1 MSSFI
6 GQTSGMAAGTL
17 ASRITGIF
25 RDIALVAA
33 IGTGIFS
40 DTYSV
45 ANSIPNIIYILI
57 AGGAINAVFIPALVR
72 HMEDDEDQGKQFTD
86 QLLTLVGLVL
96 TGIVIIA
103 VLAAGLIVHLYA
115 TRLWTPQEFDVAT
128 MFARWCLPQ
137 IFFYGLYTLA
147 SQILNSRN
155 SFSLP
160 MYAPIINNLI
170 VITTAAIFISAMSSV
185 PTAESVTTTQIN
197 LLGFGT
203 TLGVMAQALI
213 LIPAL
218 RKIGYRFR
226 PNFQFRNV
234 GNGKIGNLAKW
245 TIGFVL
251 VNQITF
257 LMVSN
262 LTTLANVLVSGDPDS
277 VAVGFT
283 SYQKGQ
289 LMMML
294 PHSIITVSIITALL
308 PRLSRQAH
316 EKDLSAFGGELSAS
330 LRLVSALIIPSAV
343 LLLAAGPWIGAL
355 LYGYGASSTAQGAAL
370 GVVASMFALGLPA
383 FSLFYVLLRSY
394 YAQENT
400 KTPFMINL
408 GFNGLHIA
416 IGFSLFIL
424 FSRMGNG
431 FQVAGLALGYSI
443 AYAITCGLTWHRIG
457 KRVPEIRKTGHLRLI
472 IRVTAASVL
481 AALFS
486 YTLVRVMIANQSDMS
501 ALRTGFA
508 IGIFTSVFSL
518 TYLGLAK
525 ALRISEVSAV
535 LALVRRK

>member
-17 ASRITGIF
+17 ASRITGVF

-86 QLLTLVGLVL
+86 QLLTLVGLFLLV
-96 TGIVIIA
+96 IVILTVLIA
-103 VLAAGLIVHLYA
+103 SLIVHLYA

-137 IFFYGLYTLA
+137 IFFYGIYTLA
-147 SQILNSRN
+147 SQVLNSRN

-160 MYAPIINNLI
+160 MYAPIVNNVI
-170 VITTAAIFISAMSSV
+170 VIATAAVFISLMSAV
-185 PTAESVTTTQIN
+185 PTASSVTTAQIN

-218 RKIGYRFR
+218 RKTGYNFR
-226 PNFQFRNV
+226 PNFKFRNV
-234 GNGKIGNLAKW
+234 GNGKVGNLAKW
-245 TIGFVL
+245 TVGFVL

-257 LMVSN
+257 LMISN
-262 LTTLANVLVSGDPDS
+262 LTTLANVLVAGDPS
-277 VAVGFT
+277 ATAVGFT

-294 PHSIITVSIITALL
+294 PHSIITVSVITALL

-330 LRLVSALIIPSAV
+330 LRMVIVLIIPSAFF
-343 LLLAAGPWIGAL
+343 LLATGPWIGSL
-355 LYGYGASSTAQGAAL
+355 LYGYGASSSAQGAAL
-370 GVVASMFALGLPA
+370 GGVASMFALGLPA

-408 GFNGLHIA
+408 GFNALHIV
-416 IGFSLFIL
+416 IGFTLFRL
-424 FSRMGNG
+424 LPEGWK
-431 FQVAGLALGYSI
+431 VAGLALGYSI
-443 AYAITCGLTWHRIG
+443 SYLITCGLTWQRVG
-457 KRVPEIRKTGHLRLI
+457 NRVPEIRQNGHFRLI
-472 IRVTAASVL
+472 VRVVAAST
-481 AALFS
+481 S
-486 YTLVRVMIANQSDMS
+486 S
-501 ALRTGFA
+501 ALVAYALVMLVIRNQAELSALELALAITVFA
-508 IGIFTSVFSL
+508 GSFSL
-518 TYLGLAK
+518 FYLGLAK

-535 LALVRRK
+535 LAIVRRK

>member
-17 ASRITGIF
+17 ASRITGVF

-40 DTYSV
+40 DTYSI

-57 AGGAINAVFIPALVR
+57 AGGAINAVFIPALIR

-96 TGIVIIA
+96 LAIVILT

-115 TRLWTPQEFDVAT
+115 TRLWSPEEFDVAT

-147 SQILNSRN
+147 SQVLNSRN
-155 SFSLP
+155 SFALP

-170 VITTAAIFISAMSSV
+170 VIATALFFASIMSAI
-185 PTAESVTTTQIN
+185 PTANSVTSAQVN

-218 RKIGYRFR
+218 RKSGYSFR
-226 PNFQFRNV
+226 PNFKFKNV

-262 LTTLANVLVSGDPDS
+262 LTTLANVLVSGDPGT

-308 PRLSRQAH
+308 PRLSRQSH
-316 EKDLSAFGGELSAS
+316 DKDLTAFGAELSTS
-330 LRLVSALIIPSAV
+330 LRLVSSLIVPSAV
-343 LLLAAGPWIGAL
+343 FLLAAGPWLGAV

-370 GVVASMFALGLPA
+370 GAVASMFALGLPA

-400 KTPFMINL
+400 KTPFFINL
-408 GFNGLHIA
+408 GFNALHII
-416 IGFSLFIL
+416 IGFTLFAL
-424 FSRMGNG
+424 LPEK

-443 AYAITCGLTWHRIG
+443 SYIITCVVTWHRVG
-457 KRVPEIRKTGHLRLI
+457 KRIPEIRNSGHLKLLVQVI
-472 IRVTAASVL
+472 TASVVS
-481 AALFS
+481 AIIS
-486 YTLVRVMIANQSDMS
+486 YVLVRLTITDRVQVSTIEIAS
-501 ALRTGFA
+501 A
-508 IGIFTSVFSL
+508 IGIFAVAFSVSYLSL
-518 TYLGLAK
+518 ARLF
-525 ALRISEVSAV
+525 RISEISTV
-535 LALVRRK
+535 LRLVRRK

>member
-1 MSSFI
+1 MSSLI

-17 ASRITGIF
+17 ASRITGVF

-33 IGTGIFS
+33 IGTGVFS
-40 DTYSV
+40 DTYSI

-57 AGGAINAVFIPALVR
+57 AGGAINAVFIPALIR
-72 HMEDDEDQGKQFTD
+72 HMEDDVDNGKQFTD
-86 QLLTLVGLVL
+86 QLLTLVGLIL
-96 TGIVIIA
+96 LGIVLLT
-103 VLAAGLIVHLYA
+103 VLVASLIVHLYA

-137 IFFYGLYTLA
+137 IFFYGIYTLA

-160 MYAPIINNLI
+160 MYAPIVNNLI
-170 VITTAAIFISAMSSV
+170 VIATAGIFISLMSEV
-185 PTAESVTTTQIN
+185 PTAVSVTHTQIS

-218 RKIGYRFR
+218 RKSGYRFR
-226 PNFQFRNV
+226 PNFQFKNV
-234 GNGKIGNLAKW
+234 GNRKVGNLAKW

-257 LMVSN
+257 LMVTN
-262 LTTLANVLVSGDPDS
+262 LTTLANVLVSGDPS
-277 VAVGFT
+277 AAAVGFT

-294 PHSIITVSIITALL
+294 PHSIITVSVITALL

-316 EKDLSAFGGELSAS
+316 DKDLAAFGGELSAS
-330 LRLVSALIIPSAV
+330 LRLVTALIVPSAV
-343 LLLAAGPWIGAL
+343 FLLAAGPWIGAL
-355 LYGYGASSTAQGAAL
+355 LYGYGASSTEQGAAL
-370 GVVASMFALGLPA
+370 GGVASMFAIGLPA

-408 GFNGLHIA
+408 GFNALHVV
-416 IGFSLFIL
+416 IGFTL
-424 FSRMGNG
+424 FSLLPEGL
-431 FQVAGLALGYSI
+431 QVAGLALGYSVS
-443 AYAITCGLTWHRIG
+443 YLITCALTWQRIG
-457 KRVPEIRKTGHLRLI
+457 MRVPEIRKNGHLRLMV
-472 IRVTAASVL
+472 RVVAASLVS
-481 AALFS
+481 ALVA
-486 YTLVRVMIANQSDMS
+486 YALVRLTITNQVDLS
-501 ALRTGFA
+501 ALRLGLA
-508 IGIFTSVFSL
+508 IGVFAGSFSL
-518 TYLGLAK
+518 LYLGLAK
-525 ALRISEVSAV
+525 VLRVSEVSAV

>member
-17 ASRITGIF
+17 ASRITGVF

-57 AGGAINAVFIPALVR
+57 AGGAINAVFIPALIR
-72 HMEDDEDQGKQFTD
+72 HMEDDPDEGKQFTD

-96 TGIVIIA
+96 IGIVLIT
-103 VLAAGLIVHLYA
+103 VLIAGLIVHLYA
-115 TRLWTPQEFDVAT
+115 TKLWTPEEFDVAT

-170 VITTAAIFISAMSSV
+170 VISTAAIFVSVMSQV
-185 PTAESVTTTQIN
+185 PNADSVTTAQVN

-218 RKIGYRFR
+218 RKSGYNYK

-234 GNGKIGNLAKW
+234 GNGKVGNLAKW

-262 LTTLANVLVSGDPDS
+262 LTTLANVLVSGDPGTVS
-277 VAVGFT
+277 VGFT

-316 EKDLSAFGGELSAS
+316 DKDLTAFGGELSAS

-343 LLLAAGPWIGAL
+343 FLLASGPWIGAL
-355 LYGYGASSTAQGAAL
+355 LYGYGASSAAQGAAL
-370 GVVASMFALGLPA
+370 GGVASMFALGLPA

-408 GFNGLHIA
+408 GFNALHII
-416 IGFSLFIL
+416 IGFTL
-424 FSRMGNG
+424 FSLMPTGL
-431 FQVAGLALGYSI
+431 QVAGLALGYSVS
-443 AYAITCGLTWHRIG
+443 YVITCTLTWRRVG
-457 KRVPEIRKTGHLRLI
+457 KRVPEIHKNGHLRLL
-472 IRVTAASVL
+472 IRVTATSFVSALL
-481 AALFS
+481 A
-486 YTLVRVMIANQSDMS
+486 YVIVRLTITNQSEMS
-501 ALRTGFA
+501 ALRIGLA
-508 IGIFTSVFSL
+508 IGIFAGVFSI

-525 ALRISEVSAV
+525 LLRISEVTAV

>member
-1 MSSFI
+1 
-6 GQTSGMAAGTL
+6 MAAGTL
-17 ASRITGIF
+17 ASRITGVF

-72 HMEDDEDQGKQFTD
+72 HMEDDADQGKQFTD

-96 TGIVIIA
+96 IGIVLA
-103 VLAAGLIVHLYA
+103 TVLVAGLIVHLYA
-115 TRLWTPQEFDVAT
+115 TKLWTPEEFDVAT

-160 MYAPIINNLI
+160 MYAPILNNII
-170 VITTAAIFISAMSSV
+170 VIATAALFVSTMSGI
-185 PTAESVTTTQIN
+185 PTAGSVTVAQIN

-218 RKIGYRFR
+218 AKSGYSFK

-234 GNGKIGNLAKW
+234 GNGKVGNLAKW

-257 LMVSN
+257 LLVSN
-262 LTTLANVLVSGDPDS
+262 LTTLANVLVAGEPAAI
-277 VAVGFT
+277 AVGFT

-316 EKDLSAFGGELSAS
+316 DKDLSAFGGELSTS
-330 LRLVSALIIPSAV
+330 LRLVAALIIPSAV
-343 LLLAAGPWIGAL
+343 FLLATGPWLGSL
-355 LYGYGASSTAQGAAL
+355 LYGYGASTTAQGAAL
-370 GVVASMFALGLPA
+370 GAVASMFAIGLPA

-408 GFNGLHIA
+408 GFNALHIV
-416 IGFSLFIL
+416 IGFTL
-424 FSRMGNG
+424 FSLLPNG
-431 FQVAGLALGYSI
+431 LQVAGLALGYSI
-443 AYAITCGLTWHRIG
+443 SYVITCAITWRRVGN
-457 KRVPEIRKTGHLRLI
+457 RVPEIRKSGHLRLI
-472 IRVTAASVL
+472 VRVSAASVVG
-481 AALFS
+481 ALLS
-486 YTLVRVMIANQSDMS
+486 YFLVRVTITNQPDLSTLHV
-501 ALRTGFA
+501 AAA
-508 IGIFTSVFSL
+508 IGVFTVLFSL
-518 TYLGLAK
+518 AYVGLAK
-525 ALRISEVSAV
+525 VLRISEISAV

>member
-1 MSSFI
+1 VSSFI

-17 ASRITGIF
+17 ASRITGVF

-86 QLLTLVGLVL
+86 QLLTLVGLFLLVVVILTVL
-96 TGIVIIA
+96 IA
-103 VLAAGLIVHLYA
+103 SLIVHLYA
-115 TRLWTPQEFDVAT
+115 TRLWTPEEFDVAT

-137 IFFYGLYTLA
+137 IFFYGIYTLA
-147 SQILNSRN
+147 SQVLNSRN

-160 MYAPIINNLI
+160 MYAPIVNNVI
-170 VITTAAIFISAMSSV
+170 VIATAAIFISLMSEV
-185 PTAESVTTTQIN
+185 PTASSVTTAQIN

-218 RKIGYRFR
+218 RKAGYNFR
-226 PNFQFRNV
+226 PNFKFRNV
-234 GNGKIGNLAKW
+234 GNGKVGNLAKW

-262 LTTLANVLVSGDPDS
+262 LTTLANVLVAGDPS
-277 VAVGFT
+277 ATAVGFT

-294 PHSIITVSIITALL
+294 PHSIITVSVITALL

-316 EKDLSAFGGELSAS
+316 EKDFSAFGGELSAS
-330 LRLVSALIIPSAV
+330 LRMVIVLIIPSAFF
-343 LLLAAGPWIGAL
+343 LLATGPWIGAL
-355 LYGYGASSTAQGAAL
+355 LYGYGASSTEQGAAL
-370 GVVASMFALGLPA
+370 GAVASMFAIGLPA

-408 GFNGLHIA
+408 GFNALHIL
-416 IGFSLFIL
+416 IGFALFTSLPEEWK
-424 FSRMGNG
+424 
-431 FQVAGLALGYSI
+431 VTGLALGYSI
-443 AYAITCGLTWHRIG
+443 SYMITCALTWYRIG
-457 KRVPEIRKTGHLRLI
+457 KRVPEVRNNGHLRLI
-472 IRVTAASVL
+472 VRAVAASLVS
-481 AALFS
+481 ALVA
-486 YTLVRVMIANQSDMS
+486 YALVRLTIVNQPGLP
-501 ALRTGFA
+501 ALRLGLA
-508 IGIFTSVFSL
+508 IGIFAGSFSL
-518 TYLGLAK
+518 IYLGLAK
-525 ALRISEVSAV
+525 ALRVSEVSAV
-535 LALVRRK
+535 LAIVRRR

>member
-17 ASRITGIF
+17 ASRITGVF

-40 DTYSV
+40 DTYSI

-96 TGIVIIA
+96 LAIVILT
-103 VLAAGLIVHLYA
+103 VLIAGLIVHLYA
-115 TRLWTPQEFDVAT
+115 TRLWTPEEFDVAT

-137 IFFYGLYTLA
+137 IFFYGIYTLA

-160 MYAPIINNLI
+160 MYAPIVNNAI
-170 VITTAAIFISAMSSV
+170 VIVTALIFISLMTEL
-185 PTAESVTTTQIN
+185 PTASSVTTAQIN

-213 LIPAL
+213 LVPAL
-218 RKIGYRFR
+218 RKSGYTFR
-226 PNFQFRNV
+226 PNFKFKNV
-234 GNGKIGNLAKW
+234 GNSKIGNLAKW

-251 VNQITF
+251 VNQVTF

-262 LTTLANVLVSGDPDS
+262 LTTLANVLVAGDPS
-277 VAVGFT
+277 AASVGFT

-294 PHSIITVSIITALL
+294 PHSIITVSVITALL

-343 LLLAAGPWIGAL
+343 FLLATGPWIGAL
-355 LYGYGASSTAQGAAL
+355 LYGYGASSAAQGAAL
-370 GVVASMFALGLPA
+370 GGVASMFALGLPA

-408 GFNGLHIA
+408 GFNALHVI
-416 IGFSLFIL
+416 IGFAL
-424 FSRMGNG
+424 FSLLPDGL
-431 FQVAGLALGYSI
+431 QVAGLALGYSI
-443 AYAITCGLTWHRIG
+443 SYVITCWLTWHRVG
-457 KRVPEIRKTGHLRLI
+457 KRVPEIRNTGHLRLI
-472 IRVTAASVL
+472 VRVVAASIVSGL
-481 AALFS
+481 
-486 YTLVRVMIANQSDMS
+486 IAYVVVSLTITNQTELS
-501 ALRTGFA
+501 ALRLGAAIAIFASTFA
-508 IGIFTSVFSL
+508 I
-518 TYLGLAK
+518 TYLGLAR
-525 ALRISEVSAV
+525 ALRISEVTAV

>member
-1 MSSFI
+1 
-6 GQTSGMAAGTL
+6 MAAGTL
-17 ASRITGIF
+17 ASRVTGVF

-72 HMEDDEDQGKQFTD
+72 HMEDDADQGKQFTD
-86 QLLTLVGLVL
+86 QLLTLVGMVL
-96 TGIVIIA
+96 IGIVIVS
-103 VLAAGLIVHLYA
+103 VLLAGFIVHLYA
-115 TRLWTPQEFDVAT
+115 TKLWTQEEFDVAT
-128 MFARWCLPQ
+128 IFARWCLPQ

-155 SFSLP
+155 SFALP
-160 MYAPIINNLI
+160 MYAPIINNII
-170 VITTAAIFISAMSSV
+170 VIATAALFVTAMSAV
-185 PTAESVTTTQIN
+185 PTASSVTSAQLN

-213 LIPAL
+213 LVPAL
-218 RKIGYRFR
+218 RKTGYSFR
-226 PNFQFRNV
+226 PNFQFRDV

-262 LTTLANVLVSGDPDS
+262 LTTLANVLVSGDPDA

-316 EKDLSAFGGELSAS
+316 EKDLLAFGGELSAS
-330 LRLVSALIIPSAV
+330 LRLVTALIIPSAV
-343 LLLAAGPWIGAL
+343 ILFAAGPWIGSL
-355 LYGYGASSTAQGAAL
+355 LYGFGASSTAQGAAL
-370 GVVASMFALGLPA
+370 GFVASMFALGLPA

-400 KTPFMINL
+400 KTPFLINL

-416 IGFSLFIL
+416 IGFVLFIL
-424 FSRMGNG
+424 LSRMGNG
-431 FQVAGLALGYSI
+431 LQVAGLALGYSI
-443 AYAITCGLTWHRIG
+443 AYIITCALTWRRIG
-457 KRVPEIRKTGHLRLI
+457 KRVPEIWKHGHLRLI
-472 IRVTAASVL
+472 VRVAAASIFAALLAYAFVRVTIS
-481 AALFS
+481 
-486 YTLVRVMIANQSDMS
+486 NQADMS
-501 ALRTGFA
+501 ALQVGFA
-508 IGIFTSVFSL
+508 IGTFTVLFSL
-518 TYLGLAK
+518 IYLGLAK

>member
-17 ASRITGIF
+17 ASRITGVI

-86 QLLTLVGLVL
+86 QLLTLVGLFLLAVVILTVL
-96 TGIVIIA
+96 
-103 VLAAGLIVHLYA
+103 LAGLIVHLYA
-115 TRLWTPQEFDVAT
+115 TKLWTPQEFDVAT

-160 MYAPIINNLI
+160 MYAPIVNNVI
-170 VITTAAIFISAMSSV
+170 VIITALIFVSIMSAAPV
-185 PTAESVTTTQIN
+185 ADSVTTAQIN

-203 TLGVMAQALI
+203 TLGVMAQAVI

-218 RKIGYRFR
+218 HKAGYSFR
-226 PNFQFRNV
+226 PNFKFKNV
-234 GNGKIGNLAKW
+234 GNGKVGNLAKW

-262 LTTLANVLVSGDPDS
+262 LTTLANVLVAGDPES

-294 PHSIITVSIITALL
+294 PHSIITVSVITALL

-316 EKDLSAFGGELSAS
+316 DKDLSAFGDELSKS
-330 LRLVSALIIPSAV
+330 LRLVIVLIIPSAFF
-343 LLLAAGPWIGAL
+343 LLATGPWIGAL
-355 LYGYGASSTAQGAAL
+355 LYGYGASSSAQGAAL
-370 GVVASMFALGLPA
+370 GTVASMFAIGLPA

-408 GFNGLHIA
+408 GFNALHIA
-416 IGFSLFIL
+416 IGFSLFAL
-424 FSRMGNG
+424 LPDG

-443 AYAITCGLTWHRIG
+443 SYVITCGFTWNRVG
-457 KRVPEIRKTGHLRLI
+457 NRVPEIRQSGHLRLMV
-472 IRVTAASVL
+472 RVVAASL
-481 AALFS
+481 IAALVAYS
-486 YTLVRVMIANQSDMS
+486 VVLLTIVNQVDIS
-501 ALRTGFA
+501 ALRLVLAITVFA
-508 IGIFTSVFSL
+508 SSFSL
-518 TYLGLAK
+518 IYLGLAK
-525 ALRISEVSAV
+525 ALHISEVSAV
-535 LALVRRK
+535 LAIVRRR

>member
-17 ASRITGIF
+17 ASRITGVF

-57 AGGAINAVFIPALVR
+57 AGGAINAVFIPALIR
-72 HMEDDEDQGKQFTD
+72 HMEDDPDEGKQFTD

-96 TGIVIIA
+96 IGIVLIT
-103 VLAAGLIVHLYA
+103 VLIAGLIVHLYA
-115 TRLWTPQEFDVAT
+115 TKLWTPEEFDVAT

-170 VITTAAIFISAMSSV
+170 VIGTAAIFVSVMSQV
-185 PTAESVTTTQIN
+185 PNADSVTTAQVN

-218 RKIGYRFR
+218 KKSGYNFK

-234 GNGKIGNLAKW
+234 GNGKVGNLAKW

-262 LTTLANVLVSGDPDS
+262 LTTLANVLVSGDPGTVS
-277 VAVGFT
+277 VGFT

-316 EKDLSAFGGELSAS
+316 DKDLTAFGSELSAS

-343 LLLAAGPWIGAL
+343 FLLVSGPWIGAL
-355 LYGYGASSTAQGAAL
+355 LYGYGASSAAQGAAL
-370 GVVASMFALGLPA
+370 GGVASMFALGLPA

-408 GFNGLHIA
+408 GFNALHII
-416 IGFSLFIL
+416 IGFTL
-424 FSRMGNG
+424 FSLMPTGL
-431 FQVAGLALGYSI
+431 QVAGLALGYSVS
-443 AYAITCGLTWHRIG
+443 YVITCTLTWRRVG
-457 KRVPEIRKTGHLRLI
+457 KRVPEIHKNGHLRLLV
-472 IRVTAASVL
+472 RVTAASFFSALL
-481 AALFS
+481 A
-486 YTLVRVMIANQSDMS
+486 YVIVRLTITNQSELS
-501 ALRTGFA
+501 ALRIGLA
-508 IGIFTSVFSL
+508 IGILAGVFSI

-525 ALRISEVSAV
+525 LLRISEVTTV

>member
-17 ASRITGIF
+17 ASRVTGVF

-72 HMEDDEDQGKQFTD
+72 HMEDDADQGKQFTD
-86 QLLTLVGLVL
+86 QLLTLVGIILL
-96 TGIVIIA
+96 GIVIIT
-103 VLAAGLIVHLYA
+103 VLIAGLIVHLYA
-115 TRLWTPQEFDVAT
+115 TKLWTPEEFDVAT

-160 MYAPIINNLI
+160 MYAPIINNII
-170 VITTAAIFISAMSSV
+170 VIATAAVFVSLMSSV
-185 PTAESVTTTQIN
+185 PTADSVTLGQVN

-218 RKIGYRFR
+218 KKSGYSFK

-234 GNGKIGNLAKW
+234 GNGKVGNLAKW

-262 LTTLANVLVSGDPDS
+262 LTTLANVLVSGDPNT

-330 LRLVSALIIPSAV
+330 LRLVAALIIPSAV
-343 LLLAAGPWIGAL
+343 FLLAAGPWIGSL

-370 GVVASMFALGLPA
+370 GGVASMFALGLPA

-408 GFNGLHIA
+408 GFNGLHII
-416 IGFSLFIL
+416 IGFTL
-424 FSRMGNG
+424 FSLMPQGL
-431 FQVAGLALGYSI
+431 QVAGLALGYSI
-443 AYAITCGLTWHRIG
+443 SYVITCGLTWLRVG
-457 KRVPEIRKTGHLRLI
+457 RRVPEIRNSGHLRLI
-472 IRVTAASVL
+472 VRVTAASIF
-481 AALFS
+481 AAFVS
-486 YTLVRVMIANQSDMS
+486 YVLVRFTITNQSELS
-501 ALRTGFA
+501 ALRVGLA
-508 IGIFTSVFSL
+508 IGLFTISFSL
-518 TYLGLAK
+518 IYLGLAK
-525 ALRISEVSAV
+525 VLRISEVAAV

>member
-1 MSSFI
+1 
-6 GQTSGMAAGTL
+6 MAAGTL
-17 ASRITGIF
+17 VSRITGVF

-72 HMEDDEDQGKQFTD
+72 HMEDDVDQGKQFTD

-96 TGIVIIA
+96 IGIVVVT
-103 VLAAGLIVHLYA
+103 VLTAGLIVHLYA
-115 TRLWTPQEFDVAT
+115 TKLWTPEEFDVAT

-160 MYAPIINNLI
+160 MYAPIVNNII
-170 VITTAAIFISAMSSV
+170 VIATAAVFVSTMSGL
-185 PTAESVTTTQIN
+185 PTADSVTMTQIN

-218 RKIGYRFR
+218 AKTGYKFK

-234 GNGKIGNLAKW
+234 GNGKVGNLAKW

-257 LMVSN
+257 LLVSN
-262 LTTLANVLVSGDPDS
+262 LTTLANVLVSGDPAA

-316 EKDLSAFGGELSAS
+316 EKDLSAFGGELSTS
-330 LRLVSALIIPSAV
+330 LRLVTALIIPSAIF
-343 LLLAAGPWIGAL
+343 LLATGPWLGSL
-355 LYGYGASSTAQGAAL
+355 LYGYGASTTAQGAAL
-370 GVVASMFALGLPA
+370 GGVASMFALGLPA

-408 GFNGLHIA
+408 GFNGLHIV
-416 IGFSLFIL
+416 IGFTL
-424 FSRMGNG
+424 FSLLPNG
-431 FQVAGLALGYSI
+431 LQVAGLALGYSI
-443 AYAITCGLTWHRIG
+443 SYVITCAITWRRVGN
-457 KRVPEIRKTGHLRLI
+457 RVPEIRNNGHLRLM
-472 IRVTAASVL
+472 IRVSAASVV
-481 AALFS
+481 AALLS
-486 YTLVRVMIANQSDMS
+486 YLLVRVTVTNQSDLS
-501 ALRTGFA
+501 ALRVAAAIGVFMVIFSLLYVGFA
-508 IGIFTSVFSL
+508 RV
-518 TYLGLAK
+518 
-525 ALRISEVSAV
+525 LRISEISAV

>member
-1 MSSFI
+1 
-6 GQTSGMAAGTL
+6 MAAGTL
-17 ASRITGIF
+17 ASRVTGVF

-72 HMEDDEDQGKQFTD
+72 HMEDDADKGKQFTD
-86 QLLTLVGLVL
+86 QLLTLVGIVLVV
-96 TGIVIIA
+96 IVVVAIF
-103 VLAAGLIVHLYA
+103 AAGLIVHLYA
-115 TRLWTPQEFDVAT
+115 TRLWTPEEFNVAT

-160 MYAPIINNLI
+160 MYAPIVNNVI
-170 VITTAAIFISAMSSV
+170 VIATAVVFVSVMSAV
-185 PTAESVTTTQIN
+185 PTANSVTTSQIN

-218 RKIGYRFR
+218 KKAGYGYN

-234 GNGKIGNLAKW
+234 GNGKVGNLAKW
-245 TIGFVL
+245 TVGFVL

-262 LTTLANVLVSGDPDS
+262 LTTLANVLVSGDPNV

-316 EKDLSAFGGELSAS
+316 EKNLSAFGGELSAS
-330 LRLVSALIIPSAV
+330 LKLVTALIIPSAV
-343 LLLAAGPWIGAL
+343 ILLAAGPWIGSL

-370 GVVASMFALGLPA
+370 GGVASMFALGLPA

-408 GFNGLHIA
+408 GFNGLHIV
-416 IGFSLFIL
+416 IGFTL
-424 FSRMGNG
+424 FSLMPSGL
-431 FQVAGLALGYSI
+431 QVAGLALGYSI
-443 AYAITCGLTWHRIG
+443 AYVITCILTWSRVG
-457 KRVPEIRKTGHLRLI
+457 KRVPEIRKNGHLRLI
-472 IRVTAASVL
+472 VRVTAASIL
-481 AALFS
+481 SALVPFL
-486 YTLVRVMIANQSDMS
+486 LVRITITNQSEMS
-501 ALRTGFA
+501 AMRDGIA
-508 IGIFTSVFSL
+508 IVIFVGSFSIL
-518 TYLGLAK
+518 YLGLAK
-525 ALRISEVSAV
+525 VLRISEVSAV

>member
-1 MSSFI
+1 MSTFI

-17 ASRITGIF
+17 ASRVTGVF

-72 HMEDDEDQGKQFTD
+72 HMEDDADQGKQFTD
-86 QLLTLVGLVL
+86 QLLTLVGIVLVV
-96 TGIVIIA
+96 IVVVAIF
-103 VLAAGLIVHLYA
+103 AAGLIVHLYA
-115 TRLWTPQEFDVAT
+115 TRLWTPEEFNVAT

-160 MYAPIINNLI
+160 MYAPIVNNVI
-170 VITTAAIFISAMSSV
+170 VIATAVVFVSVMSAV
-185 PTAESVTTTQIN
+185 PTANSVTTSQIN

-218 RKIGYRFR
+218 KKAGYGYN

-234 GNGKIGNLAKW
+234 GNGKVGNLAKW
-245 TIGFVL
+245 TVGFVL

-262 LTTLANVLVSGDPDS
+262 LTTLANVLVSGDPNV

-316 EKDLSAFGGELSAS
+316 EKNLSAFGGELSAS
-330 LRLVSALIIPSAV
+330 LKLVTALIIPSAV
-343 LLLAAGPWIGAL
+343 ILLAAGPWIGSL

-370 GVVASMFALGLPA
+370 GGVASMFALGLPA

-408 GFNGLHIA
+408 GFNGLHIV
-416 IGFSLFIL
+416 IGFTL
-424 FSRMGNG
+424 FSLMPSGL
-431 FQVAGLALGYSI
+431 QVAGLALGYSI
-443 AYAITCGLTWHRIG
+443 AYVITCLLTWNRVG
-457 KRVPEIRKTGHLRLI
+457 KRVPEIRKNGHLRLI
-472 IRVTAASVL
+472 VRVTAASIL
-481 AALFS
+481 SALVPFL
-486 YTLVRVMIANQSDMS
+486 LVRITITNQSEMS
-501 ALRTGFA
+501 AMRDGIA
-508 IGIFTSVFSL
+508 IVIFVGPFSIL
-518 TYLGLAK
+518 YLGLAK
-525 ALRISEVSAV
+525 VLRISEVSAV

>member
-17 ASRITGIF
+17 ASRITGVF

-86 QLLTLVGLVL
+86 QLLTLVGLFLLV
-96 TGIVIIA
+96 IVILTVLIA
-103 VLAAGLIVHLYA
+103 SLIVHLYA

-137 IFFYGLYTLA
+137 IFFYGIYTLA
-147 SQILNSRN
+147 SQVLNSRN

-160 MYAPIINNLI
+160 MYAPIVNNVI
-170 VITTAAIFISAMSSV
+170 VIATAAVFISLMSAV
-185 PTAESVTTTQIN
+185 PTASSVTTAQIN

-218 RKIGYRFR
+218 RKAGYNFR
-226 PNFQFRNV
+226 PNFKFRNV
-234 GNGKIGNLAKW
+234 GNGKVGNLAKW
-245 TIGFVL
+245 TVGFVL

-257 LMVSN
+257 LMISN
-262 LTTLANVLVSGDPDS
+262 LTTLANVLVAGDPS
-277 VAVGFT
+277 ATAVGFT

-294 PHSIITVSIITALL
+294 PHSIITVSVITALL

-316 EKDLSAFGGELSAS
+316 EKDLSAFGGELSTS
-330 LRLVSALIIPSAV
+330 LRMVIVLIIPSAFF
-343 LLLAAGPWIGAL
+343 LLATGPWIGSL
-355 LYGYGASSTAQGAAL
+355 LYGYGASSSAQGAAL
-370 GVVASMFALGLPA
+370 GGVASMFALGLPA

-408 GFNGLHIA
+408 GFNALHIV
-416 IGFSLFIL
+416 IGFTLFRL
-424 FSRMGNG
+424 LPEGWK
-431 FQVAGLALGYSI
+431 VAGLALGYSI
-443 AYAITCGLTWHRIG
+443 SYLITCGLTWQRVG
-457 KRVPEIRKTGHLRLI
+457 NRVPEIRQNGHFRLI
-472 IRVTAASVL
+472 VRVVAAST
-481 AALFS
+481 S
-486 YTLVRVMIANQSDMS
+486 S
-501 ALRTGFA
+501 ALVAYALVMLVIRNQTELSALELALAITVFA
-508 IGIFTSVFSL
+508 GSFSL
-518 TYLGLAK
+518 FYLGLAK
-525 ALRISEVSAV
+525 ALRISEVLAV
-535 LALVRRK
+535 LAIVRRK

>member
-1 MSSFI
+1 VSSFI

-17 ASRITGIF
+17 ASRITGVF

-96 TGIVIIA
+96 LAIVILT
-103 VLAAGLIVHLYA
+103 VLIAGLIVHLYA
-115 TRLWTPQEFDVAT
+115 TRLWTPEEFDVAT

-137 IFFYGLYTLA
+137 IFFYGIYTLA

-160 MYAPIINNLI
+160 MYAPIVNNII
-170 VITTAAIFISAMSSV
+170 VIATAAIFISLMSAV
-185 PTAESVTTTQIN
+185 PTASSVTTEQIN

-218 RKIGYRFR
+218 RKAGYSFR
-226 PNFQFRNV
+226 PNFNFKNV
-234 GNGKIGNLAKW
+234 GNGKVGNLAKW

-262 LTTLANVLVSGDPDS
+262 LTTLANVLVAGDPS
-277 VAVGFT
+277 TAAVGFT

-294 PHSIITVSIITALL
+294 PHSIITVSVITALL

-316 EKDLSAFGGELSAS
+316 DKDLAAFGGELSAS
-330 LRLVSALIIPSAV
+330 LRLVTALIVPSAV
-343 LLLAAGPWIGAL
+343 FLLAAGPWIGAL
-355 LYGYGASSTAQGAAL
+355 LYGYGASSAAQGAAL
-370 GVVASMFALGLPA
+370 GGVASMFAIGLPA

-408 GFNGLHIA
+408 GFNALHIL
-416 IGFSLFIL
+416 IGFAL
-424 FSRMGNG
+424 FSLLPEGL
-431 FQVAGLALGYSI
+431 QVAGLALGYSI
-443 AYAITCGLTWHRIG
+443 AYVVTCVLTWHRVG
-457 KRVPEIRKTGHLRLI
+457 KRVPEISKNGHLRLMV
-472 IRVTAASVL
+472 RVVTASLVS
-481 AALFS
+481 ALIA
-486 YTLVRVMIANQSDMS
+486 YALVRLTITNQTGLS
-501 ALRTGFA
+501 APRLGLA
-508 IGIFTSVFSL
+508 IGIFAASFSL
-518 TYLGLAK
+518 LYLGLAK
-525 ALRISEVSAV
+525 VLRISEVSAV

>member
-17 ASRITGIF
+17 ASRITGVF

-57 AGGAINAVFIPALVR
+57 AGGAINAVFIPALIR
-72 HMEDDEDQGKQFTD
+72 HMEDDPDEGKQFTD

-96 TGIVIIA
+96 IGIVLVT
-103 VLAAGLIVHLYA
+103 VLIAGLIVHLYA
-115 TRLWTPQEFDVAT
+115 TKLWTPEEFDVAT

-170 VITTAAIFISAMSSV
+170 VIGTAAIFVSVMSQV
-185 PTAESVTTTQIN
+185 PNADSVTTAQVN
-197 LLGFGT
+197 VLGFGT

-218 RKIGYRFR
+218 RKSGYNYK

-234 GNGKIGNLAKW
+234 GNGKVGNLAKW

-262 LTTLANVLVSGDPDS
+262 LTTLANVLVSGDPGTVS
-277 VAVGFT
+277 VGFT

-316 EKDLSAFGGELSAS
+316 DKDLTAFGGELSAS

-343 LLLAAGPWIGAL
+343 FLLASGPWIGAL
-355 LYGYGASSTAQGAAL
+355 LYGYGASSAAQGAAL
-370 GVVASMFALGLPA
+370 GGVASMFALGLPA

-408 GFNGLHIA
+408 GFNALHII
-416 IGFSLFIL
+416 IGFTL
-424 FSRMGNG
+424 FSLMPTGL
-431 FQVAGLALGYSI
+431 QVAGLALGYSVS
-443 AYAITCGLTWHRIG
+443 YVITCTLTWRRVG
-457 KRVPEIRKTGHLRLI
+457 KRVPEIHKNGHLRLLV
-472 IRVTAASVL
+472 RVTAASFFSALL
-481 AALFS
+481 A
-486 YTLVRVMIANQSDMS
+486 YVIVRLTITNQSELS
-501 ALRTGFA
+501 ALRIGLA
-508 IGIFTSVFSL
+508 IGIFAGVFSI

-525 ALRISEVSAV
+525 LLRISEVTAV

>member
-17 ASRITGIF
+17 ASRITGVF

-57 AGGAINAVFIPALVR
+57 AGGAINAVFIPALIR
-72 HMEDDEDQGKQFTD
+72 HMEDDPDEGKQFTD

-96 TGIVIIA
+96 IGIVLITVLIA
-103 VLAAGLIVHLYA
+103 GFIVHLYA
-115 TRLWTPQEFDVAT
+115 TKLWTPEEFDVAT

-170 VITTAAIFISAMSSV
+170 VIGTAAIFVSVMSQV
-185 PTAESVTTTQIN
+185 PNADSVTTAQVN

-218 RKIGYRFR
+218 KKSGYNFK

-234 GNGKIGNLAKW
+234 GNGKVGNLAKW

-262 LTTLANVLVSGDPDS
+262 LTTLANVLVSGDPGTVS
-277 VAVGFT
+277 VGFT

-316 EKDLSAFGGELSAS
+316 DKDLTAFGGELSAS

-343 LLLAAGPWIGAL
+343 FLLVSGPWIGAL
-355 LYGYGASSTAQGAAL
+355 LYGYGASSAAQGAAL
-370 GVVASMFALGLPA
+370 GGVASMFALGLPA

-408 GFNGLHIA
+408 GFNALHII
-416 IGFSLFIL
+416 IGFTL
-424 FSRMGNG
+424 FSLMPTGL
-431 FQVAGLALGYSI
+431 QVAGLALGYSVS
-443 AYAITCGLTWHRIG
+443 YVITCTLTWRRVG
-457 KRVPEIRKTGHLRLI
+457 KRVPEIHKNGHLRLLV
-472 IRVTAASVL
+472 RVTAASFFSALL
-481 AALFS
+481 A
-486 YTLVRVMIANQSDMS
+486 YVIVRLTITNQSELS
-501 ALRTGFA
+501 ALRIGLA
-508 IGIFTSVFSL
+508 IGILAGVFSI

-525 ALRISEVSAV
+525 LLRISEVTTV
-535 LALVRRK
+535 LALIRRK

>member
-1 MSSFI
+1 VSSFI

-33 IGTGIFS
+33 IGTGVFS
-40 DTYSV
+40 DTYSI

-96 TGIVIIA
+96 IAIVILT

-115 TRLWTPQEFDVAT
+115 TRLWSPQEFDVAT
-128 MFARWCLPQ
+128 TFARWCLPQ

-160 MYAPIINNLI
+160 MYAPIVNNLI
-170 VITTAAIFISAMSSV
+170 VIATAGIFISLMSEV
-185 PTAESVTTTQIN
+185 PTANTVTTAEIN

-203 TLGVMAQALI
+203 TLGVLAQALI
-213 LIPAL
+213 LLPAL
-218 RKIGYRFR
+218 RKAGYSFR
-226 PNFQFRNV
+226 PNFKFRNV
-234 GNGKIGNLAKW
+234 GNGKVGNLAKW

-262 LTTLANVLVSGDPDS
+262 LTTLANALVSGDPNT

-294 PHSIITVSIITALL
+294 PHSIITVSVITALL

-316 EKDLSAFGGELSAS
+316 DKDLSAFGRELSDS
-330 LRLVSALIIPSAV
+330 LRLVAVLIIPSAMF
-343 LLLAAGPWIGAL
+343 LLAAGPWVGAL
-355 LYGYGASSTAQGAAL
+355 LYGYGASTAAQGAAL
-370 GVVASMFALGLPA
+370 GTVASMFALGLPA

-408 GFNGLHIA
+408 GFNLLHIA
-416 IGFSLFIL
+416 IGFAL
-424 FSRMGNG
+424 FSVLPDGL
-431 FQVAGLALGYSI
+431 QVAGLALGYSI
-443 AYAITCGLTWHRIG
+443 SYVITCAITWQRIG
-457 KRVPEIRKTGHLRLI
+457 KRVPEINNNGHLRL
-472 IRVTAASVL
+472 
-481 AALFS
+481 
-486 YTLVRVMIANQSDMS
+486 LVRVVVASTVAAIVSYALVRLLITNQSDPT
-501 ALRTGFA
+501 ALRLGLAISIFA
-508 IGIFTSVFSL
+508 GSFALI
-518 TYLGLAK
+518 YLGLAK
-525 ALRISEVSAV
+525 VFRISEVSAV

>member
-1 MSSFI
+1 MSTFI

-17 ASRITGIF
+17 ASRVTGVF

-72 HMEDDEDQGKQFTD
+72 HMEDDADKGKQFTD
-86 QLLTLVGLVL
+86 QLLTLVGIVLVV
-96 TGIVIIA
+96 IVVVAIF
-103 VLAAGLIVHLYA
+103 AAGLIVHLYA
-115 TRLWTPQEFDVAT
+115 TRLWTPEEFNVAT

-160 MYAPIINNLI
+160 MYAPIVNNVI
-170 VITTAAIFISAMSSV
+170 VIATAVVFVSVMSAV
-185 PTAESVTTTQIN
+185 PTANSVTTSQIN

-218 RKIGYRFR
+218 KKAGYGYN

-234 GNGKIGNLAKW
+234 GNGKVGNLAKW
-245 TIGFVL
+245 TVGFVL

-262 LTTLANVLVSGDPDS
+262 LTTLANVLVSGDPNV

-316 EKDLSAFGGELSAS
+316 EKNLSAFGGELSAS
-330 LRLVSALIIPSAV
+330 LKLVTALIIPSAV
-343 LLLAAGPWIGAL
+343 ILLAAGPWIGSL

-370 GVVASMFALGLPA
+370 GGVASMFALGLPA

-408 GFNGLHIA
+408 GFNGLHIV
-416 IGFSLFIL
+416 IGFTL
-424 FSRMGNG
+424 FSLMPSGL
-431 FQVAGLALGYSI
+431 QVAGLALGYSI
-443 AYAITCGLTWHRIG
+443 AYVITCILTWSRVG
-457 KRVPEIRKTGHLRLI
+457 KRVPEIRKNGHLRLI
-472 IRVTAASVL
+472 VRVTAASIL
-481 AALFS
+481 SALVPFL
-486 YTLVRVMIANQSDMS
+486 LVRITITNQSEMS
-501 ALRTGFA
+501 AMRDGIA
-508 IGIFTSVFSL
+508 IVIFVGSFSIL
-518 TYLGLAK
+518 YLGLAK
-525 ALRISEVSAV
+525 VLRISEVSAV

>member
-17 ASRITGIF
+17 ASRITGVF

-86 QLLTLVGLVL
+86 QLLTLVGLILLAIVVL
-96 TGIVIIA
+96 TVLIA
-103 VLAAGLIVHLYA
+103 VLIVHLYA
-115 TRLWTPQEFDVAT
+115 TKLWTPEEFDVAT

-160 MYAPIINNLI
+160 MYAPIVNNVI
-170 VITTAAIFISAMSSV
+170 VIVTAAIFISVMSAV
-185 PTAESVTTTQIN
+185 PTASSVTTAQIN

-213 LIPAL
+213 LVPAL
-218 RKIGYRFR
+218 RKAGYTFR
-226 PNFQFRNV
+226 PNFQFKNV
-234 GNGKIGNLAKW
+234 GNGKVGNLAKW
-245 TIGFVL
+245 TVGFVL

-262 LTTLANVLVSGDPDS
+262 LTTLANVLVAGNPET

-294 PHSIITVSIITALL
+294 PHSIITVSVITALL

-316 EKDLSAFGGELSAS
+316 DKDLAAFGGELSAS
-330 LRLVSALIIPSAV
+330 LRLVTALIVPSAMF
-343 LLLAAGPWIGAL
+343 LLASGPWIGAL
-355 LYGYGASSTAQGAAL
+355 LYGYGASSAAQGAAL
-370 GVVASMFALGLPA
+370 GSVASMFALGLPA

-408 GFNGLHIA
+408 GFNALHIA
-416 IGFSLFIL
+416 IGFAL
-424 FSRMGNG
+424 FSFLPNG

-443 AYAITCGLTWHRIG
+443 SYVITCALTWHRVG
-457 KRVPEIRKTGHLRLI
+457 KRVPEIRKNGHLRLMV
-472 IRVTAASVL
+472 RVVTASLVSGI
-481 AALFS
+481 AA
-486 YTLVRVMIANQSDMS
+486 YALVRLTITNQPDLS
-501 ALRTGFA
+501 AMRLGLA
-508 IGIFTSVFSL
+508 IGIFAGSFSL
-518 TYLGLAK
+518 VYLGLAK

>member
-1 MSSFI
+1 M
-6 GQTSGMAAGTL
+6 
-17 ASRITGIF
+17 F

-33 IGTGIFS
+33 IGTGVFS
-40 DTYSV
+40 DTYSI

-57 AGGAINAVFIPALVR
+57 AGGAINAVFIPALIR
-72 HMEDDEDQGKQFTD
+72 HMEDDVDNGKQFTD
-86 QLLTLVGLVL
+86 QLLTLVGLIL
-96 TGIVIIA
+96 LGIVLLTVLIA
-103 VLAAGLIVHLYA
+103 SLIVHLYA
-115 TRLWTPQEFDVAT
+115 TREWTPEEFDVAT

-137 IFFYGLYTLA
+137 IFFYGIYTLV

-160 MYAPIINNLI
+160 MYAPIVNNVI
-170 VITTAAIFISAMSSV
+170 VIVTAGIFIALMSEV
-185 PTAESVTTTQIN
+185 PTTSTVTPTQIS

-213 LIPAL
+213 LIPAM
-218 RKIGYRFR
+218 RKSGYTFR

-234 GNGKIGNLAKW
+234 GNRKVGNLAKW

-257 LMVSN
+257 LMVTN
-262 LTTLANVLVSGDPDS
+262 LTTLANVLVSSDPDA

-294 PHSIITVSIITALL
+294 PHSIITVSVITALL

-316 EKDLSAFGGELSAS
+316 DKNLSAFGGELSAS
-330 LRLVSALIIPSAV
+330 LRLVSSLIIPSAFF
-343 LLLAAGPWIGAL
+343 LLVCGPWIGEL
-355 LYGYGASSTAQGAAL
+355 LYGYGASSAAQGAAL
-370 GVVASMFALGLPA
+370 GGVASMFAIGLPA

-408 GFNGLHIA
+408 GFNALHIL
-416 IGFSLFIL
+416 IGFALFRL
-424 FSRMGNG
+424 LPEGWK
-431 FQVAGLALGYSI
+431 VAGLALGYSI
-443 AYAITCGLTWHRIG
+443 SYLVTCALTWHRVG
-457 KRVPEIRKTGHLRLI
+457 KRVPELNGNGHLRLI
-472 IRVTAASVL
+472 VRVTAASFISAAVSYFMVWL
-481 AALFS
+481 AVAAQAELSALILGLAIAIFAILFS
-486 YTLVRVMIANQSDMS
+486 L
-501 ALRTGFA
+501 L
-508 IGIFTSVFSL
+508 
-518 TYLGLAK
+518 YLGLAK
-525 ALRISEVSAV
+525 AFRISEVSAV

>member
-1 MSSFI
+1 
-6 GQTSGMAAGTL
+6 MAAGTL
-17 ASRITGIF
+17 ASRITGVF

-72 HMEDDEDQGKQFTD
+72 HMEDDADQGKQFTD
-86 QLLTLVGLVL
+86 QLLTLVGIVLIAIVLITVLV
-96 TGIVIIA
+96 
-103 VLAAGLIVHLYA
+103 AGLIVHLYA
-115 TRLWTPQEFDVAT
+115 TKLWSPEEFEVAT

-147 SQILNSRN
+147 SQILNSRS

-160 MYAPIINNLI
+160 MYAPIINNVI
-170 VITTAAIFISAMSSV
+170 VIATAAIFVSAMSGI
-185 PTAESVTTTQIN
+185 PTADSVTVAQIN

-218 RKIGYRFR
+218 SKTGYNFK

-234 GNGKIGNLAKW
+234 GNGKVANLAKW

-257 LMVSN
+257 LLVSN
-262 LTTLANVLVSGDPDS
+262 LTTLANVLVSGDPNA

-316 EKDLSAFGGELSAS
+316 DKDLSAFGGELSAS
-330 LRLVSALIIPSAV
+330 LRLVSALIIPSAIF
-343 LLLAAGPWIGAL
+343 LLVAGPWVGAL
-355 LYGYGASSTAQGAAL
+355 LYGYGASSTDQGAAL
-370 GVVASMFALGLPA
+370 GGIASMFALGLPA

-400 KTPFMINL
+400 KTPFLINL
-408 GFNGLHIA
+408 GFNGLHIV
-416 IGFSLFIL
+416 IGFAL
-424 FSRMGNG
+424 FSLMPKGL
-431 FQVAGLALGYSI
+431 QVAGLALGYSI
-443 AYAITCGLTWHRIG
+443 SYVITCALTWHRVG
-457 KRVPEIRKTGHLRLI
+457 KRVPEIRKNGHLRLI
-472 IRVTAASVL
+472 VRVSAASIL
-481 AALFS
+481 AAFVS
-486 YTLVRVMIANQSDMS
+486 YLLVRVTITNQSDLS
-501 ALRTGFA
+501 ALRVAGA
-508 IGIFTSVFSL
+508 IGIFSVSFSL
-518 TYLGLAK
+518 IYVGLAK
-525 ALRISEVSAV
+525 LLHISEVSAV

>member
-17 ASRITGIF
+17 ASRITGVI

-72 HMEDDEDQGKQFTD
+72 HMEDDEDNGKQFTD
-86 QLLTLVGLVL
+86 QLLTLVGLILLV
-96 TGIVIIA
+96 IVIVS
-103 VLAAGLIVHLYA
+103 VLGAGLIVHIYA
-115 TRLWTPQEFDVAT
+115 TRLWTPEEFDVAT

-155 SFSLP
+155 SFLLP
-160 MYAPIINNLI
+160 MYAPIVNNLI
-170 VITTAAIFISAMSSV
+170 VIVTALIFVSMMSQL
-185 PTAESVTTTQIN
+185 PTANSVKSAQIN

-218 RKIGYRFR
+218 RKAGYSFR
-226 PNFQFRNV
+226 PNFQFRKV
-234 GNGKIGNLAKW
+234 GNGKVGNLAKW

-262 LTTLANVLVSGDPDS
+262 LTTLANVLVAGDPQT

-294 PHSIITVSIITALL
+294 PHSIITVSVITALL
-308 PRLSRQAH
+308 PRLSKQAH
-316 EKDLSAFGGELSAS
+316 DKDLSTFGDELSAS
-330 LRLVSALIIPSAV
+330 LRLVTALIVPSAIF
-343 LLLAAGPWIGAL
+343 LLAAGPWIGAL
-355 LYGYGASSTAQGAAL
+355 LYGYGASSIAQGAAL
-370 GVVASMFALGLPA
+370 GSIASMFALGLPA

-408 GFNGLHIA
+408 GFNALHIV
-416 IGFSLFIL
+416 IGFTLFAL
-424 FSRMGNG
+424 FPEG

-443 AYAITCGLTWHRIG
+443 SYSITCILTWQRVG
-457 KRVPEIRKTGHLRLI
+457 KRVPEILRNGHLRLF
-472 IRVTAASVL
+472 VSVVSASFIS
-481 AALFS
+481 ALIA
-486 YTLVRVMIANQSDMS
+486 YTLVRLTITNQSDLP
-501 ALRTGFA
+501 ALRIGLA
-508 IGIFTSVFSL
+508 IGIFAGTFSL
-518 TYLGLAK
+518 IYLALAK
-525 ALRISEVSAV
+525 VLRISEVSAV